1 MLRRTRHFYRWKAY
15 NNDTSAEKLE
25 DWEKMTPEARRKEED
40 KIQKEVFRLGEDEY
54 STELDIA
61 ASVRGYYLTAAMRF
75 VDITAMHI
83 TSGLFPDLISDIEM
97 YLDKAM
103 GLVGGDAYDVHVFE
117 QLMEEEKST
126 AEKRVEL
133 KARVARFDR
142 AVKEIQ
148 ELNRTVMR
156 ASASAPAEQ
165 QEDQEQQ
172 EDLAMEDAEEE
183 FDGVY
188 DGD

>member
-15 NNDTSAEKLE
+15 NNDTVAEKLE
-25 DWEKMTPEARRKEED
+25 DWKTMTAEAQRREEER
-40 KIQKEVFRLGEDEY
+40 IQKEQVRLGADDY
-54 STELDIA
+54 SSELDVA
-61 ASVRGYYLTAAMRF
+61 AHVRGYYLTAAIRF
-75 VDITAMHI
+75 TDVTAMHI
-83 TSGLFPDLISDIEM
+83 TCGLFPDLVDDIEM

-103 GLVGGDAYDVHVFE
+103 GLVGGPSYDADVFVR
-117 QLMEEEKST
+117 LMEEEQST

-148 ELNRTVMR
+148 DLNKTVMR
-156 ASASAPAEQ
+156 ASASTPTQ
-165 QEDQEQQ
+165 QQSQQ
-172 EDLAMEDAEEE
+172 QQDLSMEDAEGE
-183 FDGVY
+183 FDGLY